1 MAKRRR
7 VDFSMEEMLKL
18 TGLPRKQFRDIL
30 MRFCDMYQ
38 FKLVDF
44 KVDKENEKSDFYF
57 PPEIAEP
64 LALMLKHL
72 PNHPLYR
79 KNADVSNLTATQLA
93 EYNEGLLKDID
104 LEMSTYFNHIIYS
117 LSGHLVAQ
125 EIADWS
131 ERFVRELTHF
141 MHNLSTM
148 HTQDVGATLKTF
160 TKELNKM
167 NYHLYRGHYARVKID
182 EQRKKYEMETYGLS
196 DDTDIDKK
204 LQRNNL
210 SLDQLLAEVIR
221 WELEGAHQMRDM
233 EFPEL
238 DDILEYENSMMKM
251 LGQKYTIT
259 DEEGRELFV
268 DIPNPTVEQ
277 EREGYY
283 SFVLGQ
289 TVNEA
294 RYRMNKQCAVS
305 MKKHCES
312 WQPIDKQ
319 IESGNFGGTTVKDE
333 YKLYL
338 QSEIQKFQDRIKE
351 LQVELES
358 IDDSEKV
365 PYSFETDEELK
376 KRQELYVVYCKETD
390 KKEKDLHEIVNRF
403 VGQALNEFLK

>member
-18 TGLPRKQFRDIL
+18 TGLPRKQFRDTLI
-30 MRFCDMYQ
+30 RFCDMYQ

-44 KVDKENEKSDFYF
+44 KVDEENEKSDFYF

-93 EYNEGLLKDID
+93 EYNEKLLKDID
-104 LEMSTYFNHIIYS
+104 SEISTHFNHIIYS
-117 LSGHLVAQ
+117 LPGHLVAQ
-125 EIADWS
+125 ETADWAD
-131 ERFVRELTHF
+131 RFVRELTHF

-167 NYHLYRGHYARVKID
+167 NYQLYRGHYTRVKNY
-182 EQRKKYEMETYGLS
+182 EQRKKYEMEVNGEL
-196 DDTDIDKK
+196 DDSDIDKK

-221 WELEGAHQMRDM
+221 WELEGAHQMRYR

-251 LGQKYTIT
+251 LGQRYTIT
-259 DEEGRELFV
+259 DAEGRALFV

-283 SFVLGQ
+283 SFVLGK
-289 TVNEA
+289 TINEVH
-294 RYRMNKQCAVS
+294 YRMNKQCAIR
-305 MKKHCES
+305 MKKHYES

-319 IESGNFGGTTVKDE
+319 IANGTFNGTTVKDE
-333 YKLYL
+333 YKLHL
-338 QSEIQKFQDRIKE
+338 QSEIQKLQDRINK
-351 LQVELES
+351 LQVELDS

-376 KRQELYVVYCKETD
+376 NRQTMYVEYCKETD
-390 KKEKDLHEIVNRF
+390 KKEKGLYEIVNRF